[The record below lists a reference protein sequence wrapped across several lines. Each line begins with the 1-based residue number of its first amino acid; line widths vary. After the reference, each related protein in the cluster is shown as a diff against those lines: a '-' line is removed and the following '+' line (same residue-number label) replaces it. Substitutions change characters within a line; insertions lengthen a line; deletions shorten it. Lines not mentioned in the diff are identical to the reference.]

1 MTEAWLCMPFSL
13 SSLAYCNCGS
23 VPAAAPFCPAAM
35 PLEGLSPDDWVM
47 FDTVLIV
54 RDLFTGGTRSF
65 TSTADARQFRAAVY
79 QQYGE

>member
-1 MTEAWLCMPFSL
+1 
-13 SSLAYCNCGS
+13 
-23 VPAAAPFCPAAM
+23 M